1 MTDSSFKT
9 YRQSQNSKL
18 ESERLSRLK
27 ERVGTVQKKLQEVE
41 TFDRSARKIYSMLEM
56 ADSPVKL
63 LKDVSNTSINMSM
76 SKNMRGD
83 LDGELSNLSIS

>member
-1 MTDSSFKT
+1 M
-9 YRQSQNSKL
+9 
-18 ESERLSRLK
+18 K